1 MGWLDRFKRREAGRA
16 ADPEAAMSRAR
27 ALAEAGDYAGALAI
41 WGPLANVGH
50 ARAQNN
56 VGGCFARGHGVAV
69 DHALAHR
76 WLTLSA
82 EAGDVV
88 GQRNLASLHFE
99 GLGVTR
105 DYDVAAR
112 WFRAAA
118 EQDDGEAQDMLSW
131 MLLDGDMLP
140 QDFAEGRRWAEAA
153 ARKGYAG
160 AATRLGTLLYNALGT
175 ERDAVAATGWWRRAS
190 DGGDGDGAAM
200 LGAAYHL
207 GQGVPAD
214 QVRAYHHLALA
225 TRRGSLLA
233 ARFLPSVRGALPAE
247 TVAALDERV
256 SREFAGDTDG
266 RAAEGAAGTVA
277 A

>member
-1 MGWLDRFKRREAGRA
+1 MRWLDRLRRRNGPT
-16 ADPEAAMSRAR
+16 ADDPTTAMTRAR
-27 ALAEAGDYAGALAI
+27 AIAEAGDYAGALAI
-41 WGPLANVGH
+41 WGPLAHAGH

-69 DHALAHR
+69 DHALAHQ

-105 DYDVAAR
+105 DYAVAAR

-131 MLLDGDMLP
+131 MLLDGEMLP
-140 QDFAEGRRWAEAA
+140 QDFAEAHRWAEAA

-160 AATRLGTLLYNALGT
+160 AATRLGTLLYNALGA
-175 ERDAVAATGWWRRAS
+175 ERDAVAAAGWWRRAS
-190 DGGDGDGAAM
+190 EGGDGDGAAM

-207 GQGVPAD
+207 GQGVAVD
-214 QVRAYHHLALA
+214 QAQAYYHLALA

-233 ARFLPSVRGALPAE
+233 ARFMPSVRAVLPGE
-247 TVAALDERV
+247 TVRALEEKAADDR
-256 SREFAGDTDG
+256 AGSE
-266 RAAEGAAGTVA
+266 AAEAAGKVA